1 MHEQKKREGLTCT
14 VSLQLQL
21 TIKSEH
27 NSFFLFFT
35 GSKANI
41 TMSFLAPSVQLSS
54 FFISKF
60 RLCII
65 FQLIQFCVIKFL
77 FFILRFKGKYQYDF
91 AGHKCPA
98 GVTIK
103 SNASYVMYGKLS
115 GLSGDDFAYVKQ
127 ASSSVTL
134 HDEESNATADIC
146 FRGNRNG
153 PYCMY
158 LAFRNHQ
165 GDFTRSCKVK
175 AEFNLKESYFKNL
188 ISSIHKLNIV
198 SRLMPS
204 DASFCNPRYIME
216 DVECCKDSC
225 SDEQFEALKV
235 IINTAPSSPPIL
247 LTGAFGTGKSTLLAT
262 CALYLLSKSSKTPI
276 RILVCTQQRYSADV
290 FLKLYTNKFWV
301 GKNKN
306 VFVIREYGY
315 DRLDPDLKEY
325 YQTSVEFK
333 NILSE
338 MEENESLLVITT
350 CLTAPHLHFLPQG
363 YFTHIFIDKGS
374 HMREPE
380 AIAPL
385 QFATEETKIV
395 IAGDSN
401 QVYCFILY

>member
-1 MHEQKKREGLTCT
+1 M
-14 VSLQLQL
+14 
-21 TIKSEH
+21 KS
-27 NSFFLFFT
+27 
-35 GSKANI
+35 
-41 TMSFLAPSVQLSS
+41 
-54 FFISKF
+54 
-60 RLCII
+60 
-65 FQLIQFCVIKFL
+65 
-77 FFILRFKGKYQYDF
+77 KY
-91 AGHKCPA
+91 
-98 GVTIK
+98 
-103 SNASYVMYGKLS
+103 SYVMYGKLS

-134 HDEESNATADIC
+134 HNEKSNATAEIC
-146 FRGNRNG
+146 FHSYRKD
-153 PYCMY
+153 PYSMC
-158 LAFRNHQ
+158 LAFSNPEV
-165 GDFTRSCKVK
+165 DFMSSCKVK
-175 AEFNLKESYFKNL
+175 AEFNLKESYFKDL
-188 ISSIHKLNIV
+188 ISSIRKVKIV
-198 SRLMPS
+198 SRLVPS
-204 DASFCNPRYIME
+204 DESFRNSCGTME

-262 CALYLLSKSSKTPI
+262 CALYLLSKSSKMPI

-325 YQTSVEFK
+325 YQPSVEFK

-401 QVYCFILY
+401 QVYYFILY